1 MVSHGSVNDDTAWY
15 MREGGFGIGGSNFGG
30 GAIRF
35 SSIPTGGDASQGDTL
50 YHDGDHYTRLGKGT
64 AGQILTMNAGATAP
78 EWAAA
83 GGGGEA
89 NENSFKTIE
98 VDGQS
103 DVVADSDDDTLTL
116 VAGSNMTI
124 TTSEDA
130 ITFIAT
136 ATGGGGGGFTL
147 PFYTAAGALDTI
159 MPNSEYAFYKADG
172 TLDTITI
179 ISGLFPFYK
188 ADGTLDNIRVS

>member
-1 MVSHGSVNDDTAWY
+1 SGGYLTSTGVLSSHTDVHTTAATDGQVLTWDNGNS
-15 MREGGFGIGGSNFGG
+15 RWEP
-30 GAIRF
+30 AA
-35 SSIPTGGDASQGDTL
+35 PTGS
-50 YHDGDHYTRLGKGT
+50 
-64 AGQILTMNAGATAP
+64 
-78 EWAAA
+78 
-83 GGGGEA
+83 GGGEA

-98 VDGQS
+98 VADQS

-188 ADGTLDNIRVS
+188 ADGTLDNIGVS